1 MRERT
6 VLPSTAEIM
15 DAVRA
20 QKGEVAALFDELRAG
35 SLDANGPGVTRD
47 TYGAGEQFGYRVIA
61 ERAAAMGLEQRY
73 DHAAN
78 LFMTLPGR
86 DRGRP
91 RIMMGSHL
99 DSVANGGNFDGAAGV
114 IAGLVATR
122 CLAALGIA
130 PACDVTTMAIRAEE
144 SVWFEVSY
152 IGSRSAFGVLPDGAL
167 EARRVDTRADARRA
181 HGGVRRRCRGGAC
194 AQGVAEG

>member
-1 MRERT
+1 MS
-6 VLPSTAEIM
+6 PSNAEIL

-20 QKGEVAALFDELRAG
+20 QKRDVAALFDELRAG
-35 SLDANGPGVTRD
+35 SLDAKGPGVTRD

-61 ERAAAMGLEQRY
+61 ARATAMGLEQRY

-114 IAGLVATR
+114 IAGLVAMR
-122 CLAALGIA
+122 CLA
-130 PACDVTTMAIRAEE
+130 R
-144 SVWFEVSY
+144 S
-152 IGSRSAFGVLPDGAL
+152 GSR
-167 EARRVDTRADARRA
+167 RRA
-181 HGGVRRRCRGGAC
+181 T
-194 AQGVAEG
+194 

>member
-1 MRERT
+1 MS
-6 VLPSTAEIM
+6 PSNAEIL

-20 QKGEVAALFDELRAG
+20 QKSEVAALFDALRAG

-61 ERAAAMGLEQRY
+61 ERATAMGLDHRY

-91 RIMMGSHL
+91 RIML
-99 DSVANGGNFDGAAGV
+99 
-114 IAGLVATR
+114 AT
-122 CLAALGIA
+122 
-130 PACDVTTMAIRAEE
+130 
-144 SVWFEVSY
+144 S
-152 IGSRSAFGVLPDGAL
+152 
-167 EARRVDTRADARRA
+167 
-181 HGGVRRRCRGGAC
+181 
-194 AQGVAEG
+194 